1 MYRVSVL
8 YGTPTDPEEFD
19 RYYEQVHI
27 PIAKKMQGLVR
38 WTLTWPD
45 QQQGELENV
54 YLIADLY
61 AETKDQLEAILAS
74 PEGQA
79 AAADV
84 AKFATGGATFVYG
97 TETEVEL
104 R

>member
-8 YGTPTDPEEFD
+8 YGTPTDPAEFD
-19 RYYEQVHI
+19 RYYEQVHL
-27 PIAKKMQGLVR
+27 PIAKQMRGLVR
-38 WTLTWPD
+38 WTLTKPD
-45 QQQGELENV
+45 RQQGELEDV

-61 AETKDQLEAILAS
+61 AETKEQLDAILAS

-79 AAADV
+79 AAEDV

-97 TETEVEL
+97 QEREVEL
-104 R
+104 T

>member
-8 YGTPTDPEEFD
+8 YGTPADPEEFD

-97 TETEVEL
+97 TENEVEL

>member
-8 YGTPTDPEEFD
+8 YGAPADPAEFD
-19 RYYEQVHI
+19 RYYADVHI

-38 WTLTWPD
+38 WTLTKPD
-45 QQQGELENV
+45 RQQGDLENV

-61 AETKDQLEAILAS
+61 AETREQLDATLAS

-97 TETEVEL
+97 EEREVEL
-104 R
+104 T

>member
-8 YGTPTDPEEFD
+8 YGTPENTAEFD
-19 RYYEQVHI
+19 SYYENIHI
-27 PIAKKMQGLVR
+27 PIARKMKGLVR
-38 WTLTWPD
+38 WTLTKPD
-45 QQQGELENV
+45 RQQGEFENV
-54 YLIADLY
+54 YLVADLY
-61 AETKDQLEAILAS
+61 AETKEQFDDILAS

-97 TETEVEL
+97 EESEVSL
-104 R
+104 V

>member
-27 PIAKKMQGLVR
+27 PIAKTMQGLVR
-38 WTLTWPD
+38 WTLTKAD
-45 QQQGELENV
+45 QHQEGLGNV

-61 AETKDQLEAILAS
+61 AETKEQLDAILAS

-97 TETEVEL
+97 QEREVEL
-104 R
+104 I

>member
-8 YGTPTDPEEFD
+8 YGHPENPEEFD
-19 RYYEQVHI
+19 SYYEKVHI
-27 PIAKKMQGLVR
+27 PLAQRMPGLVR
-38 WTLTWPD
+38 WTLTKPD
-45 QQQGELENV
+45 RQDGEMAGV

-61 AETKDQLEAILAS
+61 AETKEKLDEVLAS

-84 AKFATGGATFVYG
+84 ANFATGGATFVFG
-97 TETEVEL
+97 EEREIDL
-104 R
+104 S

>member
-38 WTLTWPD
+38 WTLTKPD
-45 QQQGELENV
+45 RQQGEFEDV

-61 AETKDQLEAILAS
+61 AETREQLDAILAS

-97 TETEVEL
+97 QETKLEL
-104 R
+104 T

>member
-38 WTLTWPD
+38 WTLTRTD

-61 AETKDQLEAILAS
+61 AETREQLEAILAS

-97 TETEVEL
+97 QEIEVEL